1 MALGIEVS
9 SHVKSS
15 MFRGVLKL
23 IVRNFL
29 GNKRWKIRVKYPS
42 DVENKFVSVDVF
54 DFRLYVRLFSSKAIV
69 NPIRV
74 TKIAVVFKYQGIV
87 ITWIDVVGMLYVM
100 INPANILPMAKRL
113 MGFISLGLFSF
124 SVIRG
129 R

>member
-1 MALGIEVS
+1 MED
-9 SHVKSS
+9 K
-15 MFRGVLKL
+15 
-23 IVRNFL
+23 
-29 GNKRWKIRVKYPS
+29 VKYPS

>member
-1 MALGIEVS
+1 MRFIYEMALGIEVS

-87 ITWIDVVGMLYVM
+87 IT
-100 INPANILPMAKRL
+100 
-113 MGFISLGLFSF
+113 
-124 SVIRG
+124 
-129 R
+129 